1 MEESPMKKTGHK
13 QSLMLATLGAVML
26 LLSVP
31 PGTLAQEA
39 KGKFGGKQIFAKTVL
54 GKEYR
59 METAE
64 GEAGKYWVY
73 WGDEKMKWEPKPFY
87 PDELNQKGP
96 MFYAEH
102 LNLKFFPYNS
112 SLQSGK
118 SLPPLTCKTVLP
130 SSLPS

>member
-59 METAE
+59 IETVE

-87 PDELNQKGP
+87 PDESALWGFCLSARLWPVQGVYEKQRASQP
-96 MFYAEH
+96 SDPESRA
-102 LNLKFFPYNS
+102 
-112 SLQSGK
+112 SGI
-118 SLPPLTCKTVLP
+118 C
-130 SSLPS
+130 